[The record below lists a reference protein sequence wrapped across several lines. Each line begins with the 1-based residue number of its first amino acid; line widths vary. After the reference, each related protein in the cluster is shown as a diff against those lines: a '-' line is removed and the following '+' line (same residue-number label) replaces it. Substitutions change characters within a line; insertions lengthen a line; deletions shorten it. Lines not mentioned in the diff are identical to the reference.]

1 MVCSF
6 RLWGL
11 FTVMRFYGYEVLRFY
26 GYGVL
31 RLWGLFT
38 VMRLWGYTVVGCAV
52 MGFVYG
58 YEVLRLWG
66 YEVMGLWGFTVVG
79 FAVVG
84 VWDFI
89 FSRLVIVMPHAM
101 RHPVYA
107 ISSILCI
114 IGVFWIPRRRAE
126 LKVAV
131 KAMTITECLTWKW
144 LSTKI
149 RTKTITQNVGCPIT
163 VPPPHTTA
171 KPHNRKP
178 PQPQNPTTS

>member
-58 YEVLRLWG
+58 YEVLRL
-66 YEVMGLWGFTVVG
+66 
-79 FAVVG
+79 
-84 VWDFI
+84 
-89 FSRLVIVMPHAM
+89 
-101 RHPVYA
+101 
-107 ISSILCI
+107 
-114 IGVFWIPRRRAE
+114 
-126 LKVAV
+126 
-131 KAMTITECLTWKW
+131 
-144 LSTKI
+144 
-149 RTKTITQNVGCPIT
+149 
-163 VPPPHTTA
+163 
-171 KPHNRKP
+171 
-178 PQPQNPTTS
+178 